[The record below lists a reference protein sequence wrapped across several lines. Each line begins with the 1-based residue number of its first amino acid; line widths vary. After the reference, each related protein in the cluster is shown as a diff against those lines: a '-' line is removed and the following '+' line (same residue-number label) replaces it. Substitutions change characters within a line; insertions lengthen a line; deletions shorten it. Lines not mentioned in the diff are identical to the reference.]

1 MTKVIPRLQ
10 PRKKRQNLSGNAT
23 LVIVEG
29 QTEEK
34 YFSDLSNYHRNL
46 STFVLRGQGTDPVSL
61 VEYAAKLYNTG
72 RQGNSRQQRAS
83 AKCFPAKLFDKIFI
97 VFDEDEKPEQRK
109 KALDAIKSFN
119 KRNKSVKMT
128 ACDSRPNF
136 ELWLLLHHEPLQPR
150 PYGIADIQKKL
161 CKHMQNYSKAM
172 DGLFTVFHGKTETA
186 IKNSESLRNNKDRDE
201 GDCFTNVDVLVK
213 YCQQN

>member
-1 MTKVIPRLQ
+1 MTKAIPRLQ

-136 ELWLLLHHEPLQPR
+136 ELWLLLPTNPFNQDRTGSPTFRRSCANTCKTIPKPWMAFLPSFMEK
-150 PYGIADIQKKL
+150 QKQL
-161 CKHMQNYSKAM
+161 SKTLN
-172 DGLFTVFHGKTETA
+172 LFETTRIEMKGTVSQTLMFW
-186 IKNSESLRNNKDRDE
+186 
-201 GDCFTNVDVLVK
+201 
-213 YCQQN
+213 